1 MSDRTNEP
9 EETQEHAP
17 QQAPPGNV
25 FEPPRDLR
33 RIRRRAGWAFVAGAI
48 LCFIGAILDP
58 SQFLRSHLLAL
69 VFWLS
74 IALGCLA
81 VLQVQHVSPG
91 GWSAMIRRPLEA
103 AARTVWVLGLLF
115 LPILVGLPRLYAW
128 ARPEVV
134 QADEIL
140 RHKAPYLNVPFF
152 VVRTALY
159 FAVWIGFAYMLSRM
173 SLAQDRAYDPERA
186 RRMRTLSAVGLLA
199 YGLTMTFASFD
210 WLMSLEPHWY
220 STIFGVYVI
229 GGQAVSAMC
238 FVILVA
244 LYLARRPPMAG
255 ALRPRH
261 FHDFGKMLMAFVML
275 WAYFGFSQFLII
287 WSGNLPEEVP
297 WFKDRMTGGWRWV
310 SLSLILL
317 HFVLP
322 FLLLLSRDLKR
333 SSRRLAAVAGFI
345 LLMRW
350 VDLYWLI
357 MPAFHHESLK
367 VHWIDIAVTVAVGG
381 LWTWAFVRE
390 LGSRPLL
397 PIHEPLLREALA
409 DE

>member
-1 MSDRTNEP
+1 MSDRVSEP
-9 EETQEHAP
+9 QEQAP
-17 QQAPPGNV
+17 QGNA

-33 RIRRRAGWAFVAGAI
+33 RIRRRAGWVFVAGAI
-48 LCFIGAILDP
+48 LCVLGAILDP
-58 SQFLRSHLLAL
+58 SQFFRSHLLAL

-91 GWSAMIRRPLEA
+91 GWSVMIRRPLEA
-103 AARTVWVLGLLF
+103 ASRTVWVLGLLF
-115 LPILVGLPRLYAW
+115 LPLLLGLPRLYVW

-152 VVRTALY
+152 VARAALY
-159 FAVWIGFAYMLSRM
+159 FAVWTGLAITLSRM
-173 SLAQDRAYDPERA
+173 SLAQDRGHDPERA
-186 RRMRTLSAVGLLA
+186 RRMRTLSAVGILA

-210 WLMSLEPHWY
+210 WMMSLEPHWY

-229 GGQAVSAMC
+229 GGQVVSAMC

-297 WFKDRMTGGWRWV
+297 WFKDRMAGGWRWV

-357 MPAFHHESLK
+357 MPAFHTERLGL
-367 VHWIDIAVTVAVGG
+367 HWMDVAATVAVGG

-397 PIHEPLLREALA
+397 PIQEPLLSEALA
-409 DE
+409 DD

>member
-1 MSDRTNEP
+1 MSDRVSEP
-9 EETQEHAP
+9 QEPPEPPEPPEP
-17 QQAPPGNV
+17 QGSA
-25 FEPPRDLR
+25 FEPPPDLR
-33 RIRRRAGWAFVAGAI
+33 RIRRRAGQVFVVFAI
-48 LCFIGAILDP
+48 LCAIGAILDP
-58 SQFLRSHLLAL
+58 SQLFRSYLLAL
-69 VFWLS
+69 VFWVS

-81 VLQVQHVSPG
+81 ILMVHHLSMG
-91 GWSAMIRRPLEA
+91 GWSLMLRRTLEA

-115 LPILVGLPRLYAW
+115 LPLLIGLPRLYAW

-134 QADEIL
+134 RVDAVLQ
-140 RHKAPYLNVPFF
+140 HKAPYLNVPFF
-152 VVRTALY
+152 VARTALY
-159 FAVWIGFAYMLSRM
+159 FAVWTGLAYALSRM
-173 SLAQDRAYDPERA
+173 SRTQDRTYDPALA
-186 RRMRTLSAVGLLA
+186 RRMRTVGGVGLLA
-199 YGLTMTFASFD
+199 YGLTMTFAAFD

-220 STIFGVYVI
+220 STIFGVYVV

-238 FVILVA
+238 FAILVS

-261 FHDFGKMLMAFVML
+261 FHDFGKMLLAFVML

-310 SLSLILL
+310 SLSLMLL

-333 SSRRLAAVAGFI
+333 SARRLAAVASFI

-357 MPAFHHESLK
+357 MPAFHPERLTLQWTD
-367 VHWIDIAVTVAVGG
+367 VAATIAVGG
-381 LWTWAFVRE
+381 LWTWVFVRE
-390 LGSRPLL
+390 LAGRPLL
-397 PIHEPLLREALA
+397 PIHEPILEEALA